1 MSCLPRARALP
12 WVLLLLLSG
21 LQLLVT
27 QAPNCPLGENWIDQ
41 EDIAV
46 YLPLTVEFALHTF
59 NQQSGDQ
66 YAYRLVS
73 TLNSRKEQGDPKMV
87 FSMNLLLGRTV
98 CGKFEEDID
107 DCPFQKSPEP
117 NNTLTCFFTVSTKPW
132 LTQFELL
139 NKTCSEGVP

>member
-1 MSCLPRARALP
+1 MSGLPRERALP

-21 LQLLVT
+21 LQPLVT
-27 QAPNCPLGENWIDQ
+27 QASNCPLDENWLDQ

-46 YLPLTVEFALHTF
+46 YLPLTVEFALHAF
-59 NQQSGDQ
+59 NQQSRDQ
-66 YAYRLVS
+66 HAYRLVS
-73 TLNSRKEQGDPKMV
+73 TLNSRKDQDDPKMV
-87 FSMNLLLGRTV
+87 FSMKLLLGRTT

-107 DCPFQKSPEP
+107 NCPFQESPEL

-139 NKTCSEGVP
+139 NKTCSEGYP